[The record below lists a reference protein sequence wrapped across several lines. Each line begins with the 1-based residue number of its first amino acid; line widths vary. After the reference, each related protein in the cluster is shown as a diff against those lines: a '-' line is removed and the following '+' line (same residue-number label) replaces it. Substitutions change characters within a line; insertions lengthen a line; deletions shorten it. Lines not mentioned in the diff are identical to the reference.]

1 MSSYERVERML
12 FISYMS
18 DQYILASFDAEKKLK
33 KYDIL
38 TSFIVQTY
46 VGFQYMP
53 DKNLFLVLIKKPLWT
68 MDY

>member
-38 TSFIVQTY
+38 TSLIVQQTY

-53 DKNLFLVLIKKPLWT
+53 DKNLF
-68 MDY
+68 

>member
-1 MSSYERVERML
+1 ML

-38 TSFIVQTY
+38 TSLIVQQTY

-53 DKNLFLVLIKKPLWT
+53 DKNLF
-68 MDY
+68 